1 MNTVS
6 GRLKAK
12 SSLHFE
18 NKVQAAFYFGA
29 RFRRLL
35 ASLAA
40 ASAEAVRHITFN
52 HFKQTRAGSYA
63 FRFVVR
69 QGLLHFGG
77 SGFKFFRTAPTGNI
91 DEMVF
96 AVRVNIL
103 MQTCADVARLGF
115 QEIA

>member
-1 MNTVS
+1 MVS
-6 GRLKAK
+6 GRLKAQK
-12 SSLHFE
+12 AACTLQ

-29 RFRRLL
+29 QLRRLL

-63 FRFVVR
+63 FRHVVR
-69 QGLLHFGG
+69 QGLAHFGG

-91 DEMVF
+91 AKWYLPF
-96 AVRVNIL
+96 GSI
-103 MQTCADVARLGF
+103 F
-115 QEIA
+115 